1 MHDNTTDCYEKL
13 KARGYTIVATSPH
26 AKSVSIHDLPLDRPV
41 AIAFGTEKLGLSST
55 ALEFADEHMY
65 IPMVGFTESLNIS
78 VSAAICLQHLSHRL
92 RETDVNWKLSK
103 EERFE
108 LSLEWA
114 KNVLKDPEGLE
125 KRFWQHSH

>member
-1 MHDNTTDCYEKL
+1 
-13 KARGYTIVATSPH
+13 
-26 AKSVSIHDLPLDRPV
+26 
-41 AIAFGTEKLGLSST
+41 
-55 ALEFADEHMY
+55 MY

-78 VSAAICLQHLSHRL
+78 VSAAICLQHLSRRL